1 MYRPDYIKNT
11 TSLMPSWVKEEN
23 TTRKYVSLYHPNFN
37 MDGIVDETDKINFW
51 VPDAG
56 KGSQV
61 PE

>member
-37 MDGIVDETDKINFW
+37 ILYSHIKPNTDNRIGIGRI
-51 VPDAG
+51 
-56 KGSQV
+56 KGIIQI
-61 PE
+61 P